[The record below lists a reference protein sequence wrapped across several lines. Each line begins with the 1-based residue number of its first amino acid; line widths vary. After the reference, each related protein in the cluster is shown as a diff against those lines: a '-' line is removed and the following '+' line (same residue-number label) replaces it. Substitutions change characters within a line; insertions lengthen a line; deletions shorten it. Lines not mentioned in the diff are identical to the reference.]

1 MSGNCSSSRGLSL
14 LFGVLACCLWLA
26 GCDSI
31 GSDEEMS
38 EPPPQSGE
46 DYTYSKDAEP
56 VDLGEVSVTDKT
68 DSKIVFNTSGSDV
81 DIEEGE
87 VILSNVPENE
97 IETAPKF
104 LRKVEEVQKEE
115 GQVTVETSQ
124 AALVD
129 AVKEASLDFSTSV
142 GGSSKDGNSSKD
154 GRETTWKVTSTAKG
168 VKAEDCESVQLKDV
182 DLTSSEDLT
191 AGLTNGTISF
201 CPDISGDIDIGT
213 FSIEKFSTVASGELT
228 YNTDISAT
236 ASATVESS
244 GSTELATFETYGVA
258 GPVQYTMELSLVA
271 GYEAQAGGTAE
282 VTTGIESGG
291 SLKLGARYQEESW
304 TPVSDQGLSFNS
316 RPVDWG
322 RESGVTVKGYIR
334 PEITV
339 FLYETAGPSLFSGPY
354 VEFVA
359 ERSEDLVK
367 DYKYGAYGGL
377 DGGVGYDIE
386 ILSVEV
392 AEYNKT
398 LFELRKEIAG
408 KGPTNPAPN
417 EPRSPTPSDEDTTD
431 GTSPTL
437 AWEAS
442 DPDNDDLTYDVY
454 LGTSSSPP
462 SEASDISSKS
472 YEPGSLEKGTTYYW
486 KVEVTD
492 QDGATTEGP
501 VWSFTTPSGGN
512 DPPNEPNSPT
522 PSDGERTSGTSPT
535 LEWEVSDP
543 DGDELT
549 YDVYLGTSES
559 PEKKESDLSSDS
571 YDPGSLQ
578 SGTTYYWKV
587 VATDQD
593 GASTEGPVW
602 SFKTSSSENQ
612 SPNEPSSPSPSDG
625 ATTDGTSP
633 PLTWEASDPDGD
645 DLSYDLYFGTSSSP
659 PLETSDLSSKK
670 YDPGALQNGTTYYWK
685 VKATDPE
692 GATTEGPV
700 WSFATPSSS
709 NGNQPSNSGLADAPW
724 PRFGQ
729 NIRTIARSPTAGPTQ
744 GTVAWTFDAGSR
756 VKAPSIGSDGTV
768 YIGDNDGLHA
778 VTADGTNK
786 WTYSGRVSGG
796 DDRDN
801 VNVIPAIASNGTLYL
816 ASDSDYAHA
825 VSSSGNRQWTT
836 QVCSLCNIGGSP
848 AVVSDGTIYL
858 GTNGG
863 QLYALNPD
871 GSVQWTFDANGRVMA
886 PAVAS
891 DGTVYIGAGTL
902 SFDNSVESGHVY
914 AVNPDGSK
922 KWGYKTGGEVKGDP
936 AIGPDGTVYVGAL
949 DGKIYALRP
958 DGTTKW
964 TYDTGGRVRS
974 SPAVG
979 SDGTI
984 YVGSND
990 HYLYALNSDGTLK
1003 WRYHTGD
1010 NVTSSPAVGGNGR
1023 IYIGSNDGRVYSI
1036 SSNGNVE
1043 WTLDTGTPVTSSPA
1057 IGENGR
1063 LYIGSGTKL
1072 YAIGK

>member
-1 MSGNCSSSRGLSL
+1 MSGNRSSARGLSV
-14 LFGVLACCLWLA
+14 LFCILACCLWLA

-31 GSDEEMS
+31 GSDEETS
-38 EPPPQSGE
+38 EPPPQGGE
-46 DYTYSKDAEP
+46 DYTYSEDAEP
-56 VDLGEVSVTDKT
+56 VDLGVVSVADKT
-68 DSKIVFNTSGSDV
+68 DSKIVFNTSGSEV

-87 VILSNVPENE
+87 VILSDVPESE
-97 IETAPKF
+97 IETAPTF
-104 LRKVEEVQKEE
+104 LRKVEEVQKE
-115 GQVTVETSQ
+115 GSQVTVETSQ

-129 AVKEASLDFSTSV
+129 AVEEASLDFSTSV
-142 GGSSKDGNSSKD
+142 GVSSKDGNSSKD
-154 GRETTWKVTSTAKG
+154 ERETTWKLTSTAKG
-168 VKAEDCESVQLKDV
+168 VKADGCESVQLKDV
-182 DLTSSEDLT
+182 DLTSSEVLT

-244 GSTELATFETYGVA
+244 GTTELATFETYGVV

-282 VTTGIESGG
+282 VTTGIESEG
-291 SLKLGARYQEESW
+291 SLKLGARYQEGSW
-304 TPVSDQGLSFNS
+304 TPVSKQGLSFDS

-322 RESGVTVKGYIR
+322 RDSGVTLRGYIR

-359 ERSEDLVK
+359 HRSEDLVK

-377 DGGVGYDIE
+377 NGGVGYDIE

-408 KGPTNPAPN
+408 KDPTNPAPN
-417 EPRSPTPSDEDTTD
+417 EPSSPTPSDEDTTD
-431 GTSPTL
+431 GTGPTL
-437 AWEAS
+437 TWEAS

-501 VWSFTTPSGGN
+501 VWSFTTPS
-512 DPPNEPNSPT
+512 
-522 PSDGERTSGTSPT
+522 
-535 LEWEVSDP
+535 
-543 DGDELT
+543 
-549 YDVYLGTSES
+549 
-559 PEKKESDLSSDS
+559 
-571 YDPGSLQ
+571 
-578 SGTTYYWKV
+578 
-587 VATDQD
+587 
-593 GASTEGPVW
+593 
-602 SFKTSSSENQ
+602 SENQ
-612 SPNEPSSPSPSDG
+612 SPNEPSSPSPFDG

-633 PLTWEASDPDGD
+633 TLTWEASDPDGD
-645 DLSYDLYFGTSSSP
+645 DLTYDLYFGTSSSP
-659 PLETSDLSSKK
+659 SLETSDLSSKK
-670 YDPGALQNGTTYYWK
+670 YDPDALQNGTTYYWK

-692 GATTEGPV
+692 GAVTEGPV
-700 WSFATPSSS
+700 WSFTTSSA

-729 NIRTIARSPTAGPTQ
+729 NIRTVARSPTAGPTQ

-778 VTADGTNK
+778 VTADGTDK
-786 WTYSGRVSGG
+786 WTYSGRVSEG

-801 VNVIPAIASNGTLYL
+801 VNVIPAIASDGTLYL

-825 VSSSGNRQWTT
+825 ISSSGNRQWTT
-836 QVCSLCNIGGSP
+836 QVCSLCNIAGSP

-863 QLYALNPD
+863 ELYALNPD

-902 SFDNSVESGHVY
+902 SFDSSVESGHVY

-922 KWGYKTGGEVKGDP
+922 KWGYKTSGEVKGDP

-964 TYDTGGRVRS
+964 TYDTGARVWS

-1003 WRYHTGD
+1003 WRYQTGD